1 MKTFFFWWGVTKKA
15 HMETVWLIP
24 LDTNQT
30 SQSLISKNLE
40 GLEEVIIQAGH
51 NKGATEHEF
60 KFLNFLGQL
69 VTFLIIKH
77 NIHKFEKQFK
87 ISII

>member
-1 MKTFFFWWGVTKKA
+1 
-15 HMETVWLIP
+15 METVWLIP